1 MKNIYTLSLT
11 VVISVLFFRCNDF
24 LDVDTPTSQYN
35 SELVFADKKTT
46 NAALINL
53 YADMREKGFVS
64 GQMSAFPVSIGLYTD
79 ELDSYQI
86 NQVESQ
92 NLYNNTLQANSATV
106 LQYWS
111 QTYYQIY
118 MANAIIEGC
127 QNSKGLSTSDKNG
140 FIGEALFVRA
150 LLHFYLVNTYGDI
163 PYIKTTNYELNK
175 SVSRLEKTKVYE
187 QITQDLEVAIP
198 LLSSQITL
206 QRNRPNQVTAQALL
220 ARVELYKGNWVNAEK
235 WASTVINTPSIEWQ
249 QDVNQEFL
257 KENKSI
263 IWQISPKQAGNYAY
277 EGGTY
282 YVATGPPTSIALTK
296 VNTQFEPNDL
306 RQKNWVREVTNG
318 TTTWKH
324 AYKYKQRTNSSS
336 TTENSVIF
344 RLAEQF
350 LIRAEA
356 RLKQQNKVG
365 ALQDL
370 NKIRS
375 RAGLPPYIALT
386 DEEFIKAILQERQHE
401 FFCEFGHRFFDL
413 KRLNLIDQL
422 LTPTKSNWKSYCQQW
437 PIPEQEILK
446 NSNLTQNTGY

>member
-1 MKNIYTLSLT
+1 MKNIYILSL
-11 VVISVLFFRCNDF
+11 ISAISALFFNCNDF
-24 LDVDTPTSQYN
+24 LEVEIPTSQYN
-35 SELVFADKKTT
+35 SELVFTDKKTT
-46 NAALINL
+46 NAALISL
-53 YADMREKGFVS
+53 YADIRDKGFLS

-118 MANAIIEGC
+118 IANSIIEGC
-127 QNSKGLSTSDKNG
+127 QNSKGLTSQDKNE

-163 PYIKTTNYELNK
+163 PYIKTTNYEVNK
-175 SVSRLEKTKVYE
+175 NISRLEKTKVYQ
-187 QITQDLEVAIP
+187 QITQDLEEAIH
-198 LLSSQITL
+198 LLSKQITL

-220 ARVELYKGNWVNAEK
+220 ARVELYKGNWESAER
-235 WASTVINTPSIEWQ
+235 WASIVINTPSIEWQ
-249 QDVNQEFL
+249 QDLNQEFL

-282 YVATGPPTSIALTK
+282 YIATGPPTSIALTK

-306 RQKNWVREVTNG
+306 REKNWVREVTSG
-318 TTTWKH
+318 TNTWKH
-324 AYKYKQRTNSSS
+324 AFKYKQRSNSSL

-344 RLAEQF
+344 RLTEQF

-356 RLKQQNKVG
+356 RLKQQNKTD
-365 ALQDL
+365 ALNDL
-370 NKIRS
+370 NKIRA
-375 RAGLPPYIALT
+375 RAGLPAYKTLT
-386 DEEFIKAILQERQHE
+386 DDKFVEAILQERKHE
-401 FFCEFGHRFFDL
+401 LFCEFGHRFFDL
-413 KRLNLIDQL
+413 KRMNLIDKILFQ
-422 LTPTKSNWKSYCQQW
+422 TKSNWKSYYQQW

-446 NSNLTQNTGY
+446 NPNLIQNTGY